1 MKTWLRWMG
10 LAFAIVLPPPAL
22 ADSLTV
28 ARPTVTAVRLSSPID
43 VDGKLDEPVWR
54 DGDAIT
60 DFKQSDPV
68 EGARP
73 SMKTE
78 VRVAYDD
85 NALYIGARMYDSTPD
100 SIMARLTRRDV
111 AVAGDEFC
119 LFIDPYCDRRSGYY
133 FKVSAAGT
141 LYDGTLFNDGW
152 DDDSWDGVWEGHANR
167 DDQGWTCEMR
177 IPFSQMRFTSVER
190 WGIDFRRTIQ
200 RRSEKDWVVYPP
212 KKESGFV
219 SRFPDL
225 VGMHDVRP
233 PRAIEI
239 LPYVTSKGEYLVVSP
254 GDPFNDG
261 SRYRSNAGGDVR
273 MGVGSRLTLNATV
286 NPDFG
291 QVEVDPAV
299 VNLSDVETYFQEK
312 RPFFVEGS
320 QIFRFGNEGASDYW
334 GFNWPEPTFFY
345 SRRIGRA
352 PQGSLPD
359 NPSPDYSDSPLG
371 TTILGAAK
379 LTGKLTPSW
388 NFGTLHAL
396 TSREHADLA
405 FASGETEYE
414 VEPLTYYGLART
426 QKEFKNRQ
434 YGLGFMGSAVLR
446 SFEDPILKDQLNGQS
461 FVAGM
466 DGWTF
471 LDHNQEWVISGW
483 SVLSHVRGTEARI
496 TALQEGSRHYFQ
508 RPDVS
513 YLGVDTTATSLTG
526 FGSRYWLNKQKG
538 NVFGNAAVGFQSP
551 KFDVNDMGFQSY
563 ADVVNYHAGLGYR
576 WTTPT
581 KHRKYQ
587 DVLGAV
593 FSSFDFGGNRTWGGV
608 WAKASTEF
616 PNNYSWN
623 TSVAYNPQSISA
635 RATRGG
641 PLMINKAGYEVAMYF
656 DTDSKNQLFYW
667 IDSDV
672 YVQPEIDAYNYYVQ
686 PGIEWKPVS
695 SLTLN
700 VGPQFARD
708 VEDAMYVDT
717 YDDPTATETYGKRY
731 VFAHLDQKT
740 LSANIRLNWAFT
752 PRVSL
757 QTFVQPLISSGA
769 YSGYKALAVPRS
781 YEFVPVPYGGN
792 PNFNYVSLRGNAVFR
807 WEYRPGSTLY
817 LVWTQERSDNQPQG
831 ELNFRPDWARL
842 MNTDTNNIFLV
853 KLSYYFT
860 M

>member
-1 MKTWLRWMG
+1 MKTLLLWMG
-10 LAFAIVLPPPAL
+10 LAFVVAFPSLAR
-22 ADSLTV
+22 ADSLSV
-28 ARPTVTAVRLSSPID
+28 ARGTVIAVRLTSPITL
-43 VDGKLDEPVWR
+43 DGKLDEPVWR
-54 DGDAIT
+54 DSVAVT
-60 DFKQSDPV
+60 EFKQSDPV
-68 EGARP
+68 EGAAP
-73 SMKTE
+73 TMKTE

-85 NALYIGARMYDSTPD
+85 NALYIGARMYDPAPD
-100 SIMARLTRRDV
+100 SILARLTRRDV
-111 AVAGDEFC
+111 AVLGDEFC
-119 LFIDPYCDRRSGYY
+119 LFVDPYCDRRSGYY
-133 FKVSAAGT
+133 FKVNAAGT

-152 DDDSWDGVWEGHANR
+152 DDNAWDGVWEGKAHR
-167 DDQGWTCEMR
+167 DEQGWTCEMR

-200 RRSEKDWVVYPP
+200 RRTEKDWVVYPP

-225 VGMHDVRP
+225 VGMRDVRP

-261 SRYRSNAGGDVR
+261 SRYRGNAGGDLR

-312 RPFFVEGS
+312 RPFFVEGA

-345 SRRIGRA
+345 SRRVGRG

-359 NPSPDYSDSPLG
+359 DPAPDYSDAPLG

-405 FASGETEYE
+405 WPSGQTEYE
-414 VEPLTYYGLART
+414 IEPLTYYGIART

-446 SFEDPILKDQLNGQS
+446 SFDDPILKDQLNNQS

-466 DGWTF
+466 DGWAF
-471 LDHNQEWVISGW
+471 LDKQQEWVISGW
-483 SVLSHVRGTEARI
+483 SVLSHVRGTEARM

-508 RPDVS
+508 RPDVN
-513 YLGVDTTATSLTG
+513 YLGVDTTATSMTG

-538 NVFGNAAVGFQSP
+538 NIFGNAAVGFQNP
-551 KFDVNDMGFQSY
+551 EFEVNDMGFQYY
-563 ADVVNYHAGLGYR
+563 ADIINYHAGIGYK
-576 WTTPT
+576 WTQPN
-581 KHRKYQ
+581 KIRKYQ
-587 DVLGAV
+587 DVLAAV
-593 FSSFDFGGNRTWGGV
+593 FSSFDFGGNRTWGGLFTQG
-608 WAKASTEF
+608 STNF
-616 PNNYSWN
+616 TNNWN
-623 TSVAYNPQSISA
+623 WNYRFAYNPQSISA

-641 PLMINKAGYEVAMYF
+641 PLMYNKAGYEVGTYAE
-656 DTDSKNQLFYW
+656 TDGKNKLFYW
-667 IDSDV
+667 IDTD
-672 YVQPEIDAYNYYVQ
+672 YYEQPEIGAFNYYVQ

-700 VGPQFARD
+700 VGPQYARD

-717 YDDPTATETYGKRY
+717 VDDPAFTSTYGKQY
-731 VFAHLDQKT
+731 VFSHLDQKT
-740 LSANIRLNWAFT
+740 FSANIRLNWAFT

-757 QTFVQPLISSGA
+757 QTFIQPLISSGE
-769 YSGYKALAVPRS
+769 YTDYKALAVPRS
-781 YEFVPVPYGGN
+781 YDFVPVAYGGN

-817 LVWTQERSDNQPQG
+817 LVWTQERSDTQPQG
-831 ELNFRPDWARL
+831 EFDFRPNWTRL
-842 MNTDTNNIFLV
+842 MSTDTNNIFLAKV
-853 KLSYYFT
+853 SYYFT

>member
-1 MKTWLRWMG
+1 
-10 LAFAIVLPPPAL
+10 
-22 ADSLTV
+22 
-28 ARPTVTAVRLSSPID
+28 
-43 VDGKLDEPVWR
+43 
-54 DGDAIT
+54 
-60 DFKQSDPV
+60 
-68 EGARP
+68 
-73 SMKTE
+73 
-78 VRVAYDD
+78 
-85 NALYIGARMYDSTPD
+85 
-100 SIMARLTRRDV
+100 
-111 AVAGDEFC
+111 
-119 LFIDPYCDRRSGYY
+119 
-133 FKVSAAGT
+133 
-141 LYDGTLFNDGW
+141 
-152 DDDSWDGVWEGHANR
+152 
-167 DDQGWTCEMR
+167 
-177 IPFSQMRFTSVER
+177 
-190 WGIDFRRTIQ
+190 
-200 RRSEKDWVVYPP
+200 
-212 KKESGFV
+212 
-219 SRFPDL
+219 
-225 VGMHDVRP
+225 
-233 PRAIEI
+233 
-239 LPYVTSKGEYLVVSP
+239 
-254 GDPFNDG
+254 
-261 SRYRSNAGGDVR
+261 
-273 MGVGSRLTLNATV
+273 
-286 NPDFG
+286 
-291 QVEVDPAV
+291 
-299 VNLSDVETYFQEK
+299 
-312 RPFFVEGS
+312 
-320 QIFRFGNEGASDYW
+320 
-334 GFNWPEPTFFY
+334 
-345 SRRIGRA
+345 
-352 PQGSLPD
+352 
-359 NPSPDYSDSPLG
+359 
-371 TTILGAAK
+371 
-379 LTGKLTPSW
+379 
-388 NFGTLHAL
+388 
-396 TSREHADLA
+396 
-405 FASGETEYE
+405 
-414 VEPLTYYGLART
+414 
-426 QKEFKNRQ
+426 
-434 YGLGFMGSAVLR
+434 MGSAVLR

-817 LVWTQERSDNQPQG
+817 LVWTQERSDNQSQG
-831 ELNFRPDWARL
+831 EFNFRPDWARL